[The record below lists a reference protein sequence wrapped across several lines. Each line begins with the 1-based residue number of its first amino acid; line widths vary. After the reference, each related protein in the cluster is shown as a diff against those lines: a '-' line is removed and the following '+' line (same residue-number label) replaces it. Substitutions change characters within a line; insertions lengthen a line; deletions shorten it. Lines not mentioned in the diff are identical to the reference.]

1 VPLPKN
7 PDEWHWRKKFLMP
20 KPYLYKLHVLLGY
33 SSKQIAEL
41 HKKKLG
47 FSVSER
53 LVRDY
58 LNKYEIYRPAPTR
71 EEKKKAKRLIV
82 GPRSSKWNTKRNRK
96 QVDYLN
102 HRLFLRRGVKP
113 YVDSLTERYRKN
125 ALNMFFRSAAKKKL
139 TRNQKNT
146 LRFIFQSYEVTPSVI
161 DLIFPNRYVL
171 IDWVRIEEIRKELGV
186 DVKSFFK
193 KIKVARYW
201 YYVVQN
207 KKPPTVGYRSTVLRI
222 VSGYKSIKTS
232 EISKEI
238 IKWKKIL

>member
-1 VPLPKN
+1 
-7 PDEWHWRKKFLMP
+7 MP

-33 SSKQIAEL
+33 SSRQIAKL
-41 HKKKLG
+41 HKDKLG

-58 LNKYEIYRPAPTR
+58 LNRYEIYRPAPVK
-71 EEKKKAKRLIV
+71 EEKKKIKRLIV
-82 GPRSSKWNTKRNRK
+82 GPRSSKWNAKRNSK
-96 QVDYLN
+96 IVDYLN

-113 YVDSLTERYRKN
+113 YLDSMSERYRTN
-125 ALNMFFRSAAKKKL
+125 ALNTFFRSVAKRKI
-139 TRNQKNT
+139 TQNQKAT
-146 LRFIFQSYEVTPSVI
+146 LRFIFQSYEVTPSVL

-171 IDWVRIEEIRKELGV
+171 IDWVKIEEIRKELGV

-201 YYVVQN
+201 HYVVQE
-207 KKPPTVGYRSTVLRI
+207 KETPTIGYRSTVLRI
-222 VSGYKSIKTS
+222 ISGYKSIKDS